1 MVGPIGV
8 GIYSQLSNISGLL
21 TSILPIGSIGLMRY
35 FSEYFKEGKS
45 REISYLIKFFFIR
58 NFVVAILLSG
68 FTLFFS
74 EYLSSVILTDSSYQN
89 LLIIFSL
96 SIPASLLFNFI
107 DIFLKSSR
115 RITNYVIFQ
124 TLCALTNIVI
134 NVPLIIFFGL
144 TGAVIGIVLSGVLNS
159 IIGIV
164 VLKKIKIFPDLKLI
178 SHVDKGVIKDVF
190 WFGVSSMISLVV
202 MQFTLLLIKI
212 NLGDKLGLEAVG
224 IFQSVYSISVSYFGI
239 FFGLLGT
246 YSIPKL
252 STFKNNEEFNDE
264 LNTTLKFLLIIYT
277 PIIISVFIFR
287 TFLITLLYSDEFL
300 LAKDLLLYQ
309 LIGDFLKAMGWTFGL
324 WLIPKVKIKQ
334 WLTFDIV
341 TYTVFYSSFYIF
353 LYILKWDIKSVSI
366 AYMISFF
373 AHFTINFIYTKKSLQ
388 FKFSQ
393 GNLKYIIVSI
403 LVLVVAFT
411 ISVNSEFIG
420 YFALLPLLI
429 FWFLFS
435 VSKKE
440 IQMIKGILQSKIK
453 K

>member
-1 MVGPIGV
+1 
-8 GIYSQLSNISGLL
+8 
-21 TSILPIGSIGLMRY
+21 
-35 FSEYFKEGKS
+35 
-45 REISYLIKFFFIR
+45 
-58 NFVVAILLSG
+58 
-68 FTLFFS
+68 
-74 EYLSSVILTDSSYQN
+74 
-89 LLIIFSL
+89 
-96 SIPASLLFNFI
+96 
-107 DIFLKSSR
+107 
-115 RITNYVIFQ
+115 
-124 TLCALTNIVI
+124 
-134 NVPLIIFFGL
+134 
-144 TGAVIGIVLSGVLNS
+144 
-159 IIGIV
+159 
-164 VLKKIKIFPDLKLI
+164 
-178 SHVDKGVIKDVF
+178 
-190 WFGVSSMISLVV
+190 
-202 MQFTLLLIKI
+202 
-212 NLGDKLGLEAVG
+212 
-224 IFQSVYSISVSYFGI
+224 
-239 FFGLLGT
+239 
-246 YSIPKL
+246 
-252 STFKNNEEFNDE
+252 
-264 LNTTLKFLLIIYT
+264 
-277 PIIISVFIFR
+277 
-287 TFLITLLYSDEFL
+287 
-300 LAKDLLLYQ
+300 
-309 LIGDFLKAMGWTFGL
+309 MGCTFGL